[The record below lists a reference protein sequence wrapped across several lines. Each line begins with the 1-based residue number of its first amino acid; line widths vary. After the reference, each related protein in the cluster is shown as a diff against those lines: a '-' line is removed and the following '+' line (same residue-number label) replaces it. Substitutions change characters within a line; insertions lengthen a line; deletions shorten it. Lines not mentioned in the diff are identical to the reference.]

1 VVEFGRS
8 TGDGPAP
15 RVAFALATGLHFSVG
30 VSLVLP
36 LIGVALYLAWLY
48 LPDVGRAPTRG
59 RTGGGRVALTFD
71 DGPGP
76 DTERVL
82 DTLARHGARATFFC
96 VGEAARRRPDL
107 VHRLVAAGHV
117 VGNHTLEHKKLPWL
131 SRAEVV
137 RQIDAAQAALVA
149 AGAPPPT
156 LFRAPHGW
164 KSPFLGRA
172 LAQRG
177 LRLVAWTRGVWDT
190 ERPGAEV
197 IACRS
202 LRALRDGAILLFHD
216 GGGDRAQTAE
226 ALDAILTACARRGLR
241 PVTLPE
247 ILERA

>member
-1 VVEFGRS
+1 
-8 TGDGPAP
+8 
-15 RVAFALATGLHFSVG
+15 VAFALATGLHFSVD
-30 VSLVLP
+30 VALLLP
-36 LIGVALYLAWLY
+36 LIGVALYLTWLY

-59 RTGGGRVALTFD
+59 RAGARRVALTFD

-82 DTLARHGARATFFC
+82 DALARHGARATFFC
-96 VGEAARRRPDL
+96 VGEAARRRPEL
-107 VHRLVAAGHV
+107 VRRMVAAGHV

-131 SRAEVV
+131 ARAELV

-149 AGAPPPT
+149 AGAPSPT
-156 LFRAPHGW
+156 LFRAPHGF
-164 KSPFLGRA
+164 KSPFLARA
-172 LAQRG
+172 LARRG

-190 ERPGAEV
+190 ERPGADV
-197 IACRS
+197 IARRS
-202 LRALRDGAILLFHD
+202 LAALEDGAILLLHD

-226 ALDAILTACARRGLR
+226 ALDAILEACARRGLR